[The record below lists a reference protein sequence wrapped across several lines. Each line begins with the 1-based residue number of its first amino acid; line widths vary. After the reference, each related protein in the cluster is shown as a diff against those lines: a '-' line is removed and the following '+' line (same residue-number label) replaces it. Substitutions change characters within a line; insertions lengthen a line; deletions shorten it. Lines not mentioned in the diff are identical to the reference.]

1 MKNNIKKPL
10 NSLIEID
17 KKILP
22 FFSSPIILKRISD
35 QKKNI
40 DLNKLNP
47 QKKLIYKIIKLNE
60 KLVKFSAS
68 MKKYNLD
75 LDSFFLPAQNEKLS
89 PTKNLGS
96 GGNNSEFI
104 LFVRNNLYY
113 NLKLR

>member
-60 KLVKFSAS
+60 KLVKFSTS
-68 MKKYNLD
+68 IKQYNLN
-75 LDSFFLPAQNEKLS
+75 LDSFFLPSSLNEKVV
-89 PTKNLGS
+89 
-96 GGNNSEFI
+96 GGNKSEFI

-113 NLKLR
+113 NLKYR